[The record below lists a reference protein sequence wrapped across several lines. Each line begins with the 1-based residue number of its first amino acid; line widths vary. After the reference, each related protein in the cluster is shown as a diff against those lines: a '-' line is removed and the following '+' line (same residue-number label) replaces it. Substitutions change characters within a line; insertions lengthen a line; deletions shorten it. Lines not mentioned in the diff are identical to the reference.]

1 MATKE
6 NSKQAKASKP
16 RAQKASV
23 KPAASKSQG
32 SIGFLRASQNAHVAV
47 GDIPLTFLADLGI
60 MSDKVQSAKD
70 FNRRFIGGMYE
81 RLDSVA
87 TKIGDVV
94 TAPAKLAGAL
104 IDKLQQ
110 SSASDVKVVRPAV
123 KAAAPKARKPA
134 PKAKTKA
141 APKAK
146 AKAATPKAK
155 ARTAKPKAKPKV
167 SAKASKPKARAKTS
181 SAAATRAK
189 SAKKALVAT
198 AGQAD
203 LNSVH

>member
-16 RAQKASV
+16 RAQKASA
-23 KPAASKSQG
+23 KPAESKAQSKSQG

-60 MSDKVQSAKD
+60 MADKVQSAKD

-81 RLDSVA
+81 RLDGVA

-110 SSASDVKVVRPAV
+110 SSASDVKVVKPVV
-123 KAAAPKARKPA
+123 KAAAPKARK
-134 PKAKTKA
+134 A
-141 APKAK
+141 APK

-155 ARTAKPKAKPKV
+155 PRV
-167 SAKASKPKARAKTS
+167 RAKAAKSKARAKTS

-203 LNSVH
+203 INAVH